1 MTVNK
6 LLIVRGLLAVLMTV
20 FAVIAFSDGRTE
32 IGVIMALFV
41 IVNVALIISIANK
54 HNDFGWRLLGVFRG
68 RR

>member
-20 FAVIAFSDGRTE
+20 FAVLAFSDGRTAL
-32 IGVIMALFV
+32 GVVMTLFV
-41 IVNVALIISIANK
+41 ITNVVLIISIANK
-54 HNDFGWRLLGVFRG
+54 HNDFGWRLLGIFRP